1 MACII
6 VTLVSRRAQLS
17 IFSLACDLLDGKE
30 STLEEAWLHVG
41 YKGLGHA
48 DLFAYGF
55 IYIECA
61 LPYARFRDY
70 MKNQAIPVPVFTE
83 FTVKG
88 DINL

>member
-6 VTLVSRRAQLS
+6 VTLVSHRAQLS
-17 IFSLACDLLDGKE
+17 IFSSACDLLDGKE

-61 LPYARFRDY
+61 KPFTRFRDY
-70 MKNQAIPVPVFTE
+70 MRHQAIPASVFTK
-83 FTVKG
+83 FIVKG